1 MIKVTVW
8 NEYLHEKSSNEVAGV
23 YPAGIHGCIKNFLS
37 TQEDMTVRTATL
49 SQRHCVCPTRCSTTP
64 MCSFGGVTRLTT
76 RCLTSSLRRYI
87 KGLSPAW
94 GLLCSIRVIIPRY
107 SAR

>member
-49 SQRHCVCPTRCSTTP
+49 SQRHCGLPDEVLDDTD
-64 MCSFGGVTRLTT
+64 VLTT
-76 RCLTSSLRRYI
+76 RCLTSSLKKYI
-87 KGLSPAW
+87 RELSPAW